1 MISNVNYFRRITVE
15 YVILG
20 LLLIRPMTVYDINGA
35 FKKGISLFFSAS
47 YGSIQ
52 SALKKLL
59 QTGKITCE
67 ESVESGRHKKTYSI
81 TEKGSNEFFAWIE
94 SPIPENKL
102 EVNILSK
109 IYFLGLVRSSKVK
122 TAILRDIRDRIDLS
136 LKELSRLGIEEKQ
149 KARNDRQMQISK
161 YQMKILDYGVMSMNS
176 AREWIEDMIGEEKRV
191 NKIN

>member
-1 MISNVNYFRRITVE
+1 ME

-20 LLLIRPMTVYDINGA
+20 LLLIRPMTVYDINSV

-59 QTGKITCE
+59 QTEKITCE

-109 IYFLGLVRSSKVK
+109 IYFLGLVRSSKIK
-122 TAILRDIRDRIDLS
+122 TAILMDMRDRIDLS
-136 LKELSRLGIEEKQ
+136 LKELSKLGIEEKQ
-149 KARNDRQMQISK
+149 KERNDRQMQISN
-161 YQMKILDYGVMSMNS
+161 YQMKILDYGIMSMNS
-176 AREWIEDMIGEEKRV
+176 ARGWIEDMIKEK
-191 NKIN
+191 

>member
-1 MISNVNYFRRITVE
+1 MES
-15 YVILG
+15 VILG

-109 IYFLGLVRSSKVK
+109 IYFLGLVRSAKVK
-122 TAILRDIRDRIDLS
+122 AAILRDIRDRIDLS
-136 LKELSRLGIEEKQ
+136 IQELSRLGVEEKQ
-149 KARNDRQMQISK
+149 KERNDRQMEISN
-161 YQMKILDYGVMSMNS
+161 YQMKILDYGIMSMS
-176 AREWIEDMIGEEKRV
+176 VAQGWIDEMIKEK
-191 NKIN
+191 

>member
-1 MISNVNYFRRITVE
+1 
-15 YVILG
+15 
-20 LLLIRPMTVYDINGA
+20 MTVYDINGA

-59 QTGKITCE
+59 RTGKITCE

-109 IYFLGLVRSSKVK
+109 IYFLGLVRSPKIK
-122 TAILRDIRDRIDLS
+122 KAILMDMRDRIDLS
-136 LKELSRLGIEEKQ
+136 LKELSRLGVEEKQ

-176 AREWIEDMIGEEKRV
+176 AQEWIEDMIGEK
-191 NKIN
+191 